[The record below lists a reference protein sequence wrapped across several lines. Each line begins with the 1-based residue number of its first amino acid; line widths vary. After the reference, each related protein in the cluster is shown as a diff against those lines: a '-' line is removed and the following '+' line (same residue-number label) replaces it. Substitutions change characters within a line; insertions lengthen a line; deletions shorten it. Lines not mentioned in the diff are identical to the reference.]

1 MLTVSA
7 LVFGSLW
14 FVADNRYIPRSE
26 VNERFIQ
33 TVEADHR
40 YVQQEAL
47 YGALK
52 ELENDRDKRDLE
64 NQIERLEA
72 KAQLT
77 PKAFT
82 DYDAYEL
89 ESAKRKLGNMH
100 E

>member
-26 VNERFIQ
+26 VNEKFIQ

-64 NQIERLEA
+64 NLIERLEA
-72 KAQLT
+72 KSHLT
-77 PKAFT
+77 PDAFS

-89 ESAKRKLGNMH
+89 ESAKRKLGNM
-100 E
+100 